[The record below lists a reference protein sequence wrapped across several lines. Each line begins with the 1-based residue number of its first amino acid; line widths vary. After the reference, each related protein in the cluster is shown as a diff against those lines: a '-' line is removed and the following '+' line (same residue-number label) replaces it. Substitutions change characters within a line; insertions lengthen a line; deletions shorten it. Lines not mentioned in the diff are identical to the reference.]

1 MNSKAKRIAKFMET
15 HKKGITQMQ
24 AVELFQAYR
33 LSAVIFSLKE
43 QGYVIETDILE
54 GKTQDGRPTRYA
66 RYRLISKPD
75 KKAKDSK

>member
-1 MNSKAKRIAKFMET
+1 MNSKVKRIVKYMET

-33 LSAVIFSLKE
+33 LSGVIFNLKE

-54 GKTQDGRPTRYA
+54 GKTQDNRPTRYA
-66 RYRLISKPD
+66 RYRLISKPVKE
-75 KKAKDSK
+75 KKGK